1 MKREFWIYVSIILVG
16 IVIVA
21 LPDNDIRVFDTSDKH
36 GPAWLDVIGLLMV
49 MIPWL
54 ILAIGAL
61 AKWRIVLLRLGRRL
75 VTVLI
80 AIAAIGLM
88 IVAVSIRSDNNTWLT
103 GAAISAIAQM
113 VLMVVANRKK

>member
-1 MKREFWIYVSIILVG
+1 MKREFCVYVLIILVG
-16 IVIVA
+16 VVIVS
-21 LPDNDIRVFDTSDKH
+21 LPDNDVRVFDISDNH

-80 AIAAIGLM
+80 AMAAIGLM
-88 IVAVSIRSDNNTWLT
+88 IVAVSIRSDSNTWLT
-103 GAAISAIAQM
+103 GAAISATAQM